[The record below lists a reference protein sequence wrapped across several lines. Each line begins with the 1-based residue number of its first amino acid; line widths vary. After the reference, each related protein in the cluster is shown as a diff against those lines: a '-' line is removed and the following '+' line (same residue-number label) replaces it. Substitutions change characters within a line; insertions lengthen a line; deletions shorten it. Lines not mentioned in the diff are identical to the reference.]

1 MKIKEI
7 RDLSLDELKSKDK
20 GLVEEYFN
28 LRIRHTSGQLESPAS
43 LGLARKDIARV
54 KTVLAEKGVK

>member
-1 MKIKEI
+1 MKIKEM
-7 RDLSLDELKSKDK
+7 RDLSLDELRNKNKE
-20 GLVEEYFN
+20 LVEEYFN

-43 LGLARKDIARV
+43 IGLVRKDVARV